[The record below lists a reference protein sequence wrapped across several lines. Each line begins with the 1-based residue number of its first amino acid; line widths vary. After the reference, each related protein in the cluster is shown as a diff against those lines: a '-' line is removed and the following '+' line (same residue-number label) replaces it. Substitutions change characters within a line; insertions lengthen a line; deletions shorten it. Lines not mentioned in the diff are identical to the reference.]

1 MKIDPHTALVVHR
14 LALGTVA
21 IAAPRSAGRLY
32 GLDFEAHPSGA
43 VLTRLMA
50 SRNLGLGVGLLLASD
65 AARPLWTRI
74 NLAADVLDLVTVTD
88 ETRRGALTSRVS
100 GIGLA
105 TASAAAA
112 LGLAAAR
119 RR

>member
-21 IAAPRSAGRLY
+21 VTAPRAAGRLY
-32 GLDFEAHPSGA
+32 GLDFRAHPSGA

-50 SRNLGLGVGLLLASD
+50 SRNLGLGLGLLLARPT
-65 AARPLWTRI
+65 ARPLWTGV
-74 NLAADVLDLVTVTD
+74 NLAVDVLDLVTVTD
-88 ETRRGALTSRVS
+88 ETRRGALSPRVAA
-100 GIGLA
+100 IGLL
-105 TASAAAA
+105 TAAAAA
-112 LGLAAAR
+112 LLGLSAAR